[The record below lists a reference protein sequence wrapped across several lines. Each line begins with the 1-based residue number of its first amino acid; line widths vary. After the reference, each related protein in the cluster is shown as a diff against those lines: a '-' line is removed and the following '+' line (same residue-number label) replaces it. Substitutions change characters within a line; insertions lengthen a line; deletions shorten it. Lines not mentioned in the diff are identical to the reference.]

1 MNKLTLT
8 LKPGCCG
15 RVVSA
20 STCQAGGL
28 WFKSGILPLLKHA
41 CGESNRLL
49 CWLYTLAEVSHQRW
63 ISGNIYHVYL
73 HKVRIRQNPL
83 RFWNPEET
91 SPEVQNRGIS
101 GPKNG
106 HVSNKNLKKKQQNNE
121 VINQSAGGV
130 IMGDS
135 KTATI
140 ISESEWAWDRPGEE
154 PRGLG
159 DYRVPKDMLSD
170 LDGNPRTRVSLAPKL
185 GKIFQHSFFLL
196 QLTLLFDLS
205 IYIVLFIFNQ
215 GLASS
220 EYNDLFNFFPPNVN
234 SVSKNV
240 TQIPGLTS
248 FQFFFIFIFIHIWF
262 DTNN

>member
-1 MNKLTLT
+1 M
-8 LKPGCCG
+8 
-15 RVVSA
+15 A
-20 STCQAGGL
+20 
-28 WFKSGILPLLKHA
+28 
-41 CGESNRLL
+41 
-49 CWLYTLAEVSHQRW
+49 
-63 ISGNIYHVYL
+63 
-73 HKVRIRQNPL
+73 
-83 RFWNPEET
+83 
-91 SPEVQNRGIS
+91 
-101 GPKNG
+101 PKMDMCPT
-106 HVSNKNLKKKQQNNE
+106 KIFKKKQQNNE

-170 LDGNPRTRVSLAPKL
+170 LDGNPRTRASLAPKL
-185 GKIFQHSFFLL
+185 GKIFHPSFFLL

-248 FQFFFIFIFIHIWF
+248 FQFFFIFIFIHI
-262 DTNN
+262 